1 MSENILDLKVFVD
14 KLVDE
19 KKLPEGLDGEVIDQI
34 KADLFSQVENRINA
48 LIISNLSPEKLEEFN
63 KLLDQDISDEEMHKF
78 CEENI
83 PMLDQKIAS
92 ELIVFKQTYL
102 S

>member
-34 KADLFSQVENRINA
+34 KADLFSQAENRINA

-83 PMLDQKIAS
+83 PLLDQ
-92 ELIVFKQTYL
+92 
-102 S
+102 